1 MVLRGA
7 ASVMRL
13 SLSPRARALLR
24 RFPPL
29 DLYSLGELLLLA
41 VLAVQCARLFWTI
54 VTPVGPLGDWRL
66 AQPGVGGSP
75 AAILRGFDPFFRVS
89 GAASPGA
96 SVTSLQLTLY
106 GTRIDDATGLSSA
119 IIAGPDGVQNSIGV
133 GEDVAPGVKLKAVAF
148 DHVTLDRGGA
158 TEELYIDQSG
168 GSAPAT
174 VAPGGAAAA
183 PVNLLG
189 PGVTAAQIRTDVSFT
204 PRLEGGQVTGL
215 IVRPQG
221 SGAGFRAIGF
231 KDGDV
236 ITGASGRAITGSAD
250 LDRIVAGLTAGSNL
264 SITVERGGQPSAI
277 TVTIKGQ

>member
-29 DLYSLGELLLLA
+29 NLYSLGELLLLT

-75 AAILRGFDPFFRVS
+75 AAILRGYDPFIRVS
-89 GAASPGA
+89 GAARPGA

-106 GTRIDDATGLSSA
+106 GTRIDDATGLRSA
-119 IIAGPDGVQNSIGV
+119 IIAGREGVLKSIV
-133 GEDVAPGVKLKAVAF
+133 IGEDVAPGVKLKAVAF

-158 TEELYIDQSG
+158 TEVLYIDQSG
-168 GSAPAT
+168 GSAQAT

-189 PGVTAAQIRTDVSFT
+189 PGGTAAQIRTDVSFT
-204 PRLEGGQVTGL
+204 PRLRDGQVTGL

-231 KDGDV
+231 KDGD
-236 ITGASGRAITGSAD
+236 D
-250 LDRIVAGLTAGSNL
+250 P
-264 SITVERGGQPSAI
+264 VEISRPG
-277 TVTIKGQ
+277 